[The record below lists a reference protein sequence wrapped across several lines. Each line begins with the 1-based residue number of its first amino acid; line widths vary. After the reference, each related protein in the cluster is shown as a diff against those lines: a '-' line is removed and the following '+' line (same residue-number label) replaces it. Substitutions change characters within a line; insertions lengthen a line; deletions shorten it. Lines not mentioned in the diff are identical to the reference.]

1 MTYHYINGEYVPAEE
16 AVIPV
21 SDLAV
26 LRGYAVFD
34 FLRTYNKVP
43 FFIDAH
49 LSRLERSAKL
59 AGIKMPVSDEE
70 IYNVIMDL
78 LDMHAKVE
86 NELSFRVIITG
97 GDSYDNLNPTG
108 KSRLLVLTGEVR
120 PPDPIYYDMGARAI
134 TVHDERYSPAAKTIN
149 YMPAI
154 LAMQSALRQDASEI
168 LYVDR
173 YDRILEGSTT
183 NFFGVID
190 DTLITAGS
198 HVLPGITRHVVVEL
212 ALDAE
217 ILIEVRDVRKEEL
230 RLFDEAFITSSTKG
244 VFPIV
249 NIDGINIGDGR
260 VGEITK
266 RLMRLFK
273 EYTQNYGS
281 EEKA

>member
-1 MTYHYINGEYVPAEE
+1 MTYHYINGEYVPAED

-59 AGIKMPVSDEE
+59 VGIKMPMNDEE

-86 NELSFRVIITG
+86 SELSFRIMITG
-97 GDSYDNLNPTG
+97 GDSYDNINPIG
-108 KSRLLVLTGEVR
+108 KSRLLILTGEVHD
-120 PPDPIYYDMGARAI
+120 PDPIYYDMGARAI
-134 TVHDERYSPAAKTIN
+134 TVHDERYSPAAKTTN

-154 LAMQSALRQDASEI
+154 LALQGALRQDACEI

-190 DTLITAGS
+190 DTLVTAGS
-198 HVLPGITRHVVVEL
+198 HVLSGITRHVVAEL
-212 ALDAE
+212 AIDAE
-217 ILIEVRDVRKEEL
+217 IPFEVRDVRKEEL

-244 VFPIV
+244 IFPIV

-260 VGEITK
+260 VGPVTQRI
-266 RLMRLFK
+266 MRLFA
-273 EYTQNYGS
+273 EYTKNYGKD
-281 EEKA
+281 E